1 MTNVFHAIIPNEYKE
16 WINKAYQHYL
26 SWVLGSPLVFS
37 HRSANFLMRD
47 SKSVVNSA
55 STPSVDPSWYL
66 LNMINCK
73 SWFSHSTNLCCWS
86 WSLAV
91 SHVKS
96 INSKSWVPSIMHRIL
111 TTYFENKFKSRW
123 QDWIKALMISSDT
136 WLFLWPFMSKVETR
150 CSQCY
155 HLLLSILPNI
165 TFNLLFKKG
174 TDFGKLDRSR
184 TGIKRE
190 IAKLG
195 RTWSF
200 LALLFRITV
209 VDECRV
215 FNVATSTRLNKVTQK
230 VSIDLQMHGMDGVC
244 VSVLGV
250 KEKEC
255 IANRGGWVRSRKGK
269 TRIKKVCEK
278 WEREKEWYITHT
290 KAALLLL
297 RTEYKVGACCWI

>member
-1 MTNVFHAIIPNEYKE
+1 MTNVFHAIIIPNEYQE

-136 WLFLWPFMSKVETR
+136 WLFLWSCMSKGWTSW
-150 CSQCY
+150 SQCY

-215 FNVATSTRLNKVTQK
+215 FNVATSIQDWIKWLNKCPWTYRC
-230 VSIDLQMHGMDGVC
+230 MEWMECVC
-244 VSVLGV
+244 PCL
-250 KEKEC
+250 
-255 IANRGGWVRSRKGK
+255 A
-269 TRIKKVCEK
+269 
-278 WEREKEWYITHT
+278 
-290 KAALLLL
+290 
-297 RTEYKVGACCWI
+297 

>member
-73 SWFSHSTNLCCWS
+73 SWFSHSTSLVVVVDNDHLPYHMSSRSTPNPGCLASCIGS
-86 WSLAV
+86 WQHISKTSSSLDD
-91 SHVKS
+91 K
-96 INSKSWVPSIMHRIL
+96 IESKLWWFQVILGCFYGHAWV
-111 TTYFENKFKSRW
+111 
-123 QDWIKALMISSDT
+123 
-136 WLFLWPFMSKVETR
+136 KVETH
-150 CSQCY
+150 CSQSY

-165 TFNLLFKKG
+165 TFNLLFKKS

-215 FNVATSTRLNKVTQK
+215 FNVATSILDWIKWLKKCPWTYRC
-230 VSIDLQMHGMDGVC
+230 MEWMECVC
-244 VSVLGV
+244 PCL
-250 KEKEC
+250 
-255 IANRGGWVRSRKGK
+255 A
-269 TRIKKVCEK
+269 
-278 WEREKEWYITHT
+278 
-290 KAALLLL
+290 
-297 RTEYKVGACCWI
+297 

>member
-1 MTNVFHAIIPNEYKE
+1 MTRLNQSFDDFK
-16 WINKAYQHYL
+16 
-26 SWVLGSPLVFS
+26 
-37 HRSANFLMRD
+37 
-47 SKSVVNSA
+47 
-55 STPSVDPSWYL
+55 WYL
-66 LNMINCK
+66 VVSIGH
-73 SWFSHSTNLCCWS
+73 SW
-86 WSLAV
+86 A
-91 SHVKS
+91 
-96 INSKSWVPSIMHRIL
+96 
-111 TTYFENKFKSRW
+111 
-123 QDWIKALMISSDT
+123 
-136 WLFLWPFMSKVETR
+136 KVETHGF
-150 CSQCY
+150 Q

-165 TFNLLFKKG
+165 TFNLLFKKS

-269 TRIKKVCEK
+269 TRIKKV
-278 WEREKEWYITHT
+278 WEERKSDILHT
-290 KAALLLL
+290 PKRL
-297 RTEYKVGACCWI
+297 YYC